1 MFRDECEIEVTAGRG
16 GDGLVSFAREKYA
29 PKGGPNGGDGGHGG
43 HVILLAT
50 DEVNSL
56 IQVGR
61 KPYYR
66 ARNGEPGG
74 PRNRSGGRGDDLI
87 IQVPLGTQVFDAARD
102 NLMADLAEGGQELI
116 LAKAGT
122 GGRGNASFATSVHQA
137 PRKAERGRD
146 GESRRVRLELKLVA
160 EVGLVGLPNA
170 GKSTFLSRVS
180 RARPKV
186 ADYPFTTLDP
196 HVGIATV
203 GDHDTLVIADLPG
216 LIEGAAEGHGLGHRF
231 LKHVERCRV
240 LLQLVDLAD
249 GDAERAEEDLR
260 VISGELARYSDSL
273 SRRPR
278 LIVATKVEGDS
289 ARAAAELLRERIDGP
304 LHVISAHTGEGLLEL
319 LREAKRT
326 VTASVEADDATEG

>member
-16 GDGLVSFAREKYA
+16 GDGLVSFRREKYVA
-29 PKGGPNGGDGGHGG
+29 KGGPNGGDGGHGG
-43 HVILLAT
+43 HVVLFAS

-56 IQVGR
+56 MQVGR

-66 ARNGEPGG
+66 AGNGEPGG
-74 PRNRSGGRGDDLI
+74 PVNRSGGRGADLRLE
-87 IQVPLGTQVFDAARD
+87 VPIGTQIYDAARG
-102 NLMADLAEGGQELI
+102 NLMADLAEAGQELV
-116 LAKAGT
+116 LAEGGR
-122 GGRGNASFATSVHQA
+122 GGRGNASFATAVVQA
-137 PRKAERGRD
+137 PRKAETGRD
-146 GESRRVRLELKLVA
+146 GEHRHVRLELKLVA

-231 LKHVERCRV
+231 LRHVDRCRV
-240 LLQLVDLAD
+240 LLHLVDVSAVTEREP
-249 GDAERAEEDLR
+249 AEAWKALEEELHKA
-260 VISGELARYSDSL
+260 SPELAAK
-273 SRRPR
+273 PR
-278 LIVATKVEGDS
+278 LAVATKAQEDDGWEERVAALREVAGEVLPISSVLGLGLEDLLR
-289 ARAAAELLRERIDGP
+289 RADRMVHAAET
-304 LHVISAHTGEGLLEL
+304 H
-319 LREAKRT
+319 
-326 VTASVEADDATEG
+326 